1 MGYGHGAMARSHR
14 FVYLLTRARAAL
26 VQRLDRDCTERVG
39 VTAAQAAGLQVLAS
53 NDGVRSSDFARAMHL
68 DNAAITRLVAR
79 LEAKRLV
86 EQRPDKHD
94 RRVRRVHLTRGGRAR
109 ATGARD
115 AQAAMDRL
123 LQRGFTDAE
132 LDTVARFLAHVVE
145 LAGAAEPLESEPE

>member
-1 MGYGHGAMARSHR
+1 MPRSHR

-26 VQRLDRDCTERVG
+26 VQRLDRDCSERLG
-39 VTAAQAAGLQVLAS
+39 VTAAQASGLHVLSS

-94 RRVRRVHLTRGGRAR
+94 RRVRRVHLTRSGRAR
-109 ATGARD
+109 AAGARD
-115 AQAAMDRL
+115 AQAAINRL

-132 LDTVARFLAHVVE
+132 LDAVARFLAQVIE
-145 LAGAAEPLESEPE
+145 LVGEADPLESGPG